1 MDENLILLSERSYSV
16 MLKKGII
23 MDSIDRKILKILQ
36 NNARTPVKAIAAE
49 VFLSSPAVS
58 ARIENLEKQGYI
70 TGFHASIN
78 RYRMGYH
85 ITAFIE
91 LSMEPS
97 KKQEFYKYIEKEPH
111 VLECNFITGD
121 YSMLL
126 KVAFHSTL
134 ELDAFIGQLQNWGH
148 TRTQIVF
155 STPVEPR
162 GARIPDKD
170 FEV

>member
-1 MDENLILLSERSYSV
+1 MDT
-16 MLKKGII
+16 
-23 MDSIDRKILKILQ
+23 IDRKILRILQ
-36 NNARTPVKAIAAE
+36 NNARTPLKAIAAE

-58 ARIENLEKQGYI
+58 ARIDHLERQGYI
-70 TGFHASIN
+70 TGFETRID
-78 RYRMGYH
+78 RRKLGYH

-97 KKQEFYKYIEKEPH
+97 RKPEFYKYIQTEPH

-134 ELDAFIGQLQNWGH
+134 DLDAFVGKLQNWGH

-162 GARIPDKD
+162 GVLIPDED
-170 FEV
+170 FDN